1 MPGSG
6 SFQASGLGNA
16 LKVESF
22 PESVVVIPLWTDKPN
37 HLCRVLNMKQ
47 DTKGNLV
54 DLLMKILTQSEPS
67 GPELMDTGIC
77 VLCCFFLL
85 ILLWFRLA
93 IPILVPK
100 E

>member
-1 MPGSG
+1 
-6 SFQASGLGNA
+6 
-16 LKVESF
+16 
-22 PESVVVIPLWTDKPN
+22 
-37 HLCRVLNMKQ
+37 MKQ